1 MKSKKKT
8 LKIVLWSLG
17 VTLVLSALGFCV
29 FLGLAV
35 FDGVVHLSTN
45 DRTMENV
52 TAYFNSL
59 GVTMEQAE
67 AKMGTMTAVEI
78 PSTNGD
84 HVIPAKYF
92 TTREPTRRGVAI
104 LIHGLGGTKET
115 TYPVAQMFL
124 NLGYDAL
131 VYDQRSSGENT
142 AEYNTFGYLES
153 LDLTDCV
160 NYVDGTLSGEE
171 KLAVWGCSFGGA
183 TLGMGLGRDT
193 EGRIDYAVFDCP
205 VSDGEF
211 MVTDTLKEISQET
224 GLPLSLMLFTG
235 NIALKVK
242 LGFDL
247 GDLHVA
253 DWVKDTAAPV
263 LVFNSQVDQT
273 TPAFMGQD
281 IYDAVPHANKKIV
294 TVPNS
299 KHAEIFNDDPALYQ
313 AELASL
319 LGVQ

>member
-1 MKSKKKT
+1 MKPKKKT

-29 FLGLAV
+29 FLGLGV
-35 FDGVVHLSTN
+35 YDGVVSLTTN
-45 DRTMENV
+45 AKTMENV

-67 AKMGTMTAVEI
+67 AKMGGMTAVEI
-78 PSTNGD
+78 PSTSGD

-92 TTREPTRRGVAI
+92 KTSEPARRGVAI

-142 AEYNTFGYLES
+142 ADHNTFGYLES

-160 NYVDGTLSGEE
+160 DYVDSTLSGEE

-193 EGRIDYAVFDCP
+193 AGRIDYAVFDCP

-211 MVTDTLKEISQET
+211 MVNDTLADISEET

-235 NIALKVK
+235 DIALKAK
-242 LGFDL
+242 LGFNL

-253 DWVKDTAAPV
+253 DWVKDTATPV
-263 LVFNSQVDQT
+263 LVFNSEIDET

-294 TVPNS
+294 TVADS

-313 AELASL
+313 AELAEF
-319 LGVQ
+319 LGAQ